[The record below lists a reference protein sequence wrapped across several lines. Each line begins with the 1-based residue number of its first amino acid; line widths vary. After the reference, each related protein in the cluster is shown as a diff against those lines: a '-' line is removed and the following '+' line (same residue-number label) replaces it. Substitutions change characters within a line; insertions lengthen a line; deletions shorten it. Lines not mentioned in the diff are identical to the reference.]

1 MPVTAVALAAVLLHA
16 QAGPATPR
24 AESFVL
30 LSDTGERRDDLP
42 VVVPHPSPEPYVT
55 ELTRGFSGR
64 LLRLYPMVQ
73 RFAHP
78 ERQPQPAYL
87 VLSGNQGGFPR
98 FGMYLDGRRL
108 PHAAYVDLHR
118 NGDLANRF
126 GAMNQIYPHELLHI
140 IVTDLLGPPPG
151 GRANQIHAIGVRT
164 DRVTA
169 FSEGFAEHAQ
179 LMAVDAEGVAPETR
193 RLPSDPALLGR
204 ANEQL
209 AEYRNVL
216 EARWAIAPKAQM
228 TFPLWFSRHEQVL
241 RYHAVRANLFAREP
255 RSLADPQADLYR
267 VYLLE
272 HTMPGA
278 HDAPAKSA
286 ARQMATEGVVSALFY
301 RLASAPALQQRYR
314 DDGFYAAF
322 GVVGADVGPIDN
334 VYLKLFAAIKA
345 AEYDAVAVVDAYA
358 RLFPEEAAAVGE
370 IVRSTLLDQAMP
382 RGRAIWLLSDR
393 LQTGT
398 SLFDQFRGIRRPH
411 TFDLNAAST
420 LDLLS
425 VHGMTAE
432 IAAAILAR
440 APYQSVAE
448 LPSVD
453 AAGPLAAEFAR
464 MEAAYRAYVNAPDDG
479 KQLSLKAVLYPYLW
493 RAVSVAL
500 ACAAIGA
507 VLYRSVRRARWYRL
521 VFNGVGVALV
531 GLLAGWTIDPGS
543 GVLAFAAPIG
553 ILGMP
558 AAVIA
563 LWRTRSPRSAG
574 VVLAAWVLASLVPAL
589 IVRPMG

>member
-1 MPVTAVALAAVLLHA
+1 VPVTAVALAAVLLHA

-179 LMAVDAEGVAPETR
+179 LMAVDAEGVAPDTR
-193 RLPSDPALLGR
+193 RLLSDAGRLAR
-204 ANEQL
+204 ANEQS
-209 AEYRNVL
+209 AAYRDAVA
-216 EARWAIAPKAQM
+216 ARWSIAPKARM
-228 TFPLWFSRHEQVL
+228 TFALWFSPTEQVL
-241 RYHAVRANLFAREP
+241 RYHAVRDNLFAREAPVP
-255 RSLADPQADLYR
+255 RHLRADLYR
-267 VYLLE
+267 AYLLE
-272 HTMPGA
+272 NTMPGPSRG
-278 HDAPAKSA
+278 APKSA
-286 ARQMATEGVVSALFY
+286 ARMVATEGVISTLFY
-301 RLASAPALQQRYR
+301 RLASSDTLRRQYR
-314 DDGFYAAF
+314 DDGFYRAF
-322 GVVGADVGPIDN
+322 GVARAEIDPVDN
-334 VYLKLFAAIKA
+334 VYVKLFAAIKA
-345 AEYDAVAVVDAYA
+345 GAYDAVAVVDAYT
-358 RLFPEEAAAVGE
+358 RLFPEDAGAVGE
-370 IVRSTLLDQAMP
+370 VVRSTLLGQELP
-382 RGRAIWLLSDR
+382 RAEAIWLMSDR
-393 LQTGT
+393 LTTGR
-398 SLFDQFRGIRRPH
+398 SLFDQYRGMPRAH
-411 TFDLNAAST
+411 TFDLNAASA

-425 VHGMTAE
+425 VRGVTPEM
-432 IAAAILAR
+432 AAAILAA
-440 APYQSVAE
+440 APYQSVDDLRRA
-448 LPSVD
+448 PGAASV
-453 AAGPLAAEFAR
+453 AGEFAQR
-464 MEAAYRAYVNAPDDG
+464 EAAYREHVSRPDARG
-479 KQLSLKAVLYPYLW
+479 SLSFRGILYPYLW
-493 RAVSVAL
+493 RALYAVL
-500 ACAAIGA
+500 ACAVLSGA
-507 VLYRSVRRARWYRL
+507 LYAAVRRARWYRL
-521 VFNGVGVALV
+521 VINGVAVALV
-531 GLLAGWTIDPGS
+531 GLVAGWTIDAGT

-574 VVLAAWVLASLVPAL
+574 VVLAAWALASLVPAL